1 MRKIVTLIVLGLLF
15 ASAACG
21 AAGEPE
27 RVREAR
33 EDYRV
38 LVFTKTTGFR
48 HDGGGFV
55 GVHVASDTRGN
66 WPWYERLVGA
76 RFARHAPGTARALVR
91 IEDSKTAATRG
102 LPPAWRRTDE
112 WYDFRSN
119 PRGRVHVL
127 ATVDESSYTGATMG
141 ADHSIA

>member
-21 AAGEPE
+21 AAGEPA

-48 HDGGGFV
+48 HDWRRLRGRPRGLGTF
-55 GVHVASDTRGN
+55 RGN
-66 WPWYERLVGA
+66 WPW
-76 RFARHAPGTARALVR
+76 
-91 IEDSKTAATRG
+91 
-102 LPPAWRRTDE
+102 
-112 WYDFRSN
+112 
-119 PRGRVHVL
+119 
-127 ATVDESSYTGATMG
+127 
-141 ADHSIA
+141 

>member
-48 HDGGGFV
+48 HDSIPAGIDG
-55 GVHVASDTRGN
+55 R
-66 WPWYERLVGA
+66 P
-76 RFARHAPGTARALVR
+76 
-91 IEDSKTAATRG
+91 RG
-102 LPPAWRRTDE
+102 L
-112 WYDFRSN
+112 
-119 PRGRVHVL
+119 G
-127 ATVDESSYTGATMG
+127 
-141 ADHSIA
+141 HSR

>member
-48 HDGGGFV
+48 HDSIPAGIDAIRALGRRHGFAV
-55 GVHVASDTRGN
+55 EATSERGA
-66 WPWYERLVGA
+66 L
-76 RFARHAPGTARALVR
+76 HLARAWR
-91 IEDSKTAATRG
+91 ATG
-102 LPPAWRRTDE
+102 P
-112 WYDFRSN
+112 
-119 PRGRVHVL
+119 
-127 ATVDESSYTGATMG
+127 
-141 ADHSIA
+141 